1 MAFFKAAPSTGGI
14 VNSLNQLRLLN
25 YNFNSGSEGTYNS
38 SDNCN
43 WGKIVLVTA
52 SAPTGKSFAEIML
65 ECYRYMAGKTPDSAF
80 DADDT
85 SYFAGLTRQT
95 SWTNPQ
101 NATTAC
107 ANLNVI
113 GFNASTVSYDGDELA
128 RLLTLQHLKLPSS

>member
-1 MAFFKAAPSTGGI
+1 
-14 VNSLNQLRLLN
+14 
-25 YNFNSGSEGTYNS
+25 
-38 SDNCN
+38 
-43 WGKIVLVTA
+43 
-52 SAPTGKSFAEIML
+52 ML

-113 GFNASTVSYDGDELA
+113 GFNASTVSYDGDELGKVTDLA
-128 RLLTLQHLKLPSS
+128 TSKTAQQLTKTVGDGGENYR